1 MNALL
6 WLVFLSRLVSLA
18 GLVSQPS
25 PSPQSDPPGF
35 VPSVWGLELP
45 VRDVATTGRAYVEGL
60 GFRMLA
66 SGGELA
72 RLEKD
77 GLTLVLSR
85 SDAPAAPQGTASVY
99 LNLEARDLDAAIERI
114 LAAGFEVP
122 ELEPRVIPIG
132 RSVTALDADG
142 HAINLIDLDEK
153 AGRDED
159 GLTLFNL
166 GLDLEAG
173 ADWEFVER
181 LGFRVSTRAYVPDA
195 LPTAKAGAA
204 ELVLHREA
212 TKPRAP
218 GTKAAA
224 LLLEVERLEPA
235 VATLASAGF
244 ADRTALPRASA
255 CGRRAILKAPS
266 ALRLELVE
274 RSPAQLAFERLC
286 TLAGTWEGK
295 SSAGWTARI
304 ELEVIARGSALL
316 ERSNFE
322 AHPGETMLTLF
333 HKDGAELV
341 LTHYCVAG
349 NQPRLVATEIG
360 PESLRFTF
368 RDATNLASRDQGH
381 MDEALIRLES
391 PNTFS
396 SQWSFFQDGKT
407 SWMEEI
413 HYRRLAENT
422 HRGDAEN
429 AETRGEEGE

>member
-1 MNALL
+1 MFQALL
-6 WLVFLSRLVSLA
+6 LLSHLAPLQAAPVFE
-18 GLVSQPS
+18 
-25 PSPQSDPPGF
+25 
-35 VPSVWGLELP
+35 PSVFGLELP
-45 VRDVATTGRAYVEGL
+45 VRDVAAAERAYAQGF
-60 GFRMLA
+60 GFRVLA

-85 SDAPAAPQGTASVY
+85 SDAPPAAPGTASVH
-99 LNLEARDLDAAIERI
+99 LNLEAGDLDAAIERA

-132 RSVTALDADG
+132 RSVTVLDADG
-142 HAINLIDLDEK
+142 HATNLIELDEE
-153 AGRDED
+153 GRRDEE

-195 LPTAKAGAA
+195 LPTLKAGAA

-212 TKPRAP
+212 EKPRTP

-224 LLLEVERLEPA
+224 VLLGVERLEPA
-235 VATLASAGF
+235 LAALASAGF
-244 ADRTALPRASA
+244 ADATALPRASA
-255 CGRRAILKAPS
+255 VGRRASLQAPS

-286 TLAGTWEGK
+286 TLAGTWEGE

-304 ELEVIARGSALL
+304 ELEVIARGSVLL

-333 HKDGAELV
+333 HRDGAELV

-360 PESLRFTF
+360 PDSLRFTF
-368 RDATNLASRDQGH
+368 RDATNLAARDQGH
-381 MDEALIRLES
+381 MDEALLRFEGS
-391 PNTFS
+391 DTFS
-396 SQWSFFQDGKT
+396 SQWSFFQNGKT

-413 HYRRLAENT
+413 HYRRISEKR
-422 HRGDAEN
+422 HRGDAED
-429 AETRGEEGE
+429 AETRGEEEQG